1 MKFPEDVPV
10 GAYVPPILRS
20 ATIVPSDCTF
30 TARYNKNTKLIN
42 YKYEITW
49 NELHE
54 SLDRAEERDDSFHKV
69 EAIEPKV
76 MCDGVCK
83 KKHKPKKLSQRGR
96 CGHYLCVPCSTLVKN
111 PDGTDGCSAWQC
123 YRSAFG
129 WESEQQ
135 AKKYYETR
143 ICASKERD
151 KLQPISCCASVAS
164 VNKSP
169 ISSSPLATSTPIS
182 KPSHSVSL
190 SQDVSRLQRSSSE
203 PRSYGNTST
212 RAYQYEM
219 LLVKILEHEVIPINR
234 RHTKMYEEE
243 VGGEV
248 TLEKCLNEIIGPRPL
263 KDGQVFL
270 LTKEYPSKKHVL
282 FLINKEANRGLPL
295 YKLASIGGKPEIQIA
310 IDYSGQMRS
319 KKVL

>member
-42 YKYEITW
+42 YKYEMTW

-164 VNKSP
+164 ANKSP

-212 RAYQYEM
+212 PRSHSNQSSSY
-219 LLVKILEHEVIPINR
+219 KD
-234 RHTKMYEEE
+234 EE